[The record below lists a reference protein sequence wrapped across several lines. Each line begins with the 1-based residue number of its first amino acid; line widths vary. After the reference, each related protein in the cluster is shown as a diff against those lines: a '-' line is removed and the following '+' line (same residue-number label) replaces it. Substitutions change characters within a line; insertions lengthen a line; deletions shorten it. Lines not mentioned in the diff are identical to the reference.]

1 MEKESP
7 KEKKGKE
14 PMKKSSSA
22 QKPQENFTGE
32 SIINYLAETMDV
44 SKTMV
49 AALLDVT
56 ERTLLNWS
64 GQPSDKLSESG
75 SKSKRLIALYEF
87 IVEAEKLKVP
97 RSAMV
102 SLLQEPV
109 DNKEIHGSTPLFF
122 IIEDPSN
129 SCFVATREL
138 IIKNFLTLL

>member
-1 MEKESP
+1 MEKENL
-7 KEKKGKE
+7 KERKGKE

-22 QKPQENFTGE
+22 EKPQESFTGA
-32 SIINYLAETMDV
+32 SIINYLAETMAV

-64 GQPSDKLSESG
+64 EQSFDDLSKSG
-75 SKSKRLIALYEF
+75 SKSKRLIALYEL
-87 IVEAEKLKVP
+87 INLAEKMKVP
-97 RSAMV
+97 KSAMV
-102 SLLQEPV
+102 SLIQEPINSSDV
-109 DNKEIHGSTPLFF
+109 DGNTPLFF

-129 SCFVATREL
+129 QCFVTTREL